1 MREEGAWL
9 GEEKIG
15 VDRGVFS
22 SAYHLRRKSFL
33 LNFRR
38 KLEKKV
44 RIGEGVGLMRNYI
57 FALLLFNFFF
67 FFLLSLS
74 FSFLFFLFLLA
85 GILFSCFAFCLFF
98 GHCFMFC
105 FTFFHIKWKLIIII
119 IIIII
124 ISFSFATC
132 FISCVSL

>member
-1 MREEGAWL
+1 MREEGVWL

-22 SAYHLRRKSFL
+22 SAHHLRRKSFL
-33 LNFRR
+33 PNFGR
-38 KLEKKV
+38 KLERKV
-44 RIGEGVGLMRNYI
+44 GIGEGVGLMRNYI
-57 FALLLFNFFF
+57 SAILLFNVFFFFYFLFLFLFF
-67 FFLLSLS
+67 FFLY
-74 FSFLFFLFLLA
+74 LLA

-105 FTFFHIKWKLIIII
+105 FPFFHIKWKLIIII
-119 IIIII
+119 I
-124 ISFSFATC
+124 FSFARC